1 MKNIV
6 KGTRIFDEMVE
17 IDPWGVADI
26 KDYARLFTEF
36 GITPFKEL
44 LNRIEKPHL
53 YMRRGII
60 VGHRGYEEVLRA
72 MNERSKFA
80 VMSGFMPSGRIHLG
94 GKMVMDE
101 IIWHQR
107 MGGDAFACIAD
118 MESHSVRGTSWKEC
132 KEIGLNEY
140 ILSLVALGFDVE
152 RGHIYFQSENK
163 KLRDLSFE
171 LGKEVNFSEISAIYG
186 FSGDVN
192 ISHMISVVMQNAD
205 ILQPQ
210 LLEYG
215 GPKPAVIPVGVD
227 QDPHIRLTRD
237 IASRMRMFRVEKRLD
252 KSKKPLG
259 IRIPSLV
266 ISSRSDRLDKPYIS
280 IRAKQEKRRFT
291 QLDREAL
298 EEIARRI
305 EGTKK
310 IYEMHI
316 DVFGIEASE
325 IDRSMREI
333 EEIVRAVE
341 MEYGGYGF
349 SLPAAT
355 YHRFMQGLTGGKMSS
370 SIPESYIAL
379 TEPPEEAAKKVK
391 QAKTGGRATVEEQR
405 KLGGLPAQCTVYELM
420 MSHLIEEDAYVKEI
434 FEECKSGKRTCKT
447 CKSEAAELMFSF
459 IKNHQEERENAREV
473 LKKHETYKQWL

>member
-1 MKNIV
+1 
-6 KGTRIFDEMVE
+6 MVE

-44 LNRIEKPHL
+44 LNRIEEPHL

-152 RGHIYFQSENK
+152 KGHIYFQSENK
-163 KLRDLSFE
+163 KLRDLAFE
-171 LGKEVNFSEISAIYG
+171 LGREVNFSEISAIYG

-237 IASRMRMFRVEKRLD
+237 IASRMRMFRVDKKWDDKKKRIRVDIKPTYLVRGALGELQKGVDELQGVLHVVKHKYHLDIEIELLD
-252 KSKKPLG
+252 KLF
-259 IRIPSLV
+259 V
-266 ISSRSDRLDKPYIS
+266 Q
-280 IRAKQEKRRFT
+280 AVEK
-291 QLDREAL
+291 
-298 EEIARRI
+298 
-305 EGTKK
+305 
-310 IYEMHI
+310 
-316 DVFGIEASE
+316 
-325 IDRSMREI
+325 
-333 EEIVRAVE
+333 IVRDVE
-341 MEYGGYGF
+341 IKYGGYGF
-349 SLPAAT
+349 FLPAAT

-379 TEPPEEAAKKVK
+379 TEPPEEAARKVK
-391 QAKTGGRATVEEQR
+391 RAKTGGRVTVEEQ
-405 KLGGLPAQCTVYELM
+405 KKHGGLPEQCTVYDLL
-420 MSHLIEEDAYVKEI
+420 MSHLIEEDIHVKEI
-434 FEECKSGKRTCKT
+434 FEECKNGKRTCKT

>member
-1 MKNIV
+1 
-6 KGTRIFDEMVE
+6 MVE

-36 GITPFKEL
+36 GISPFKEL
-44 LNRIEKPHL
+44 LNRIEEPHL

-60 VGHRGYEEVLRA
+60 VGHRGYEEMLRA

-152 RGHIYFQSENK
+152 KGHIYFQSENT
-163 KLRDLSFE
+163 KLRDLAFE
-171 LGKEVNFSEISAIYG
+171 LGREVNFSEVSAIYG

-237 IASRMRMFRVEKRLD
+237 IASRMRMFRVEKKWDD
-252 KSKKPLG
+252 KKKR
-259 IRIPSLV
+259 IRVDIKPTYLV
-266 ISSRSDRLDKPYIS
+266 
-280 IRAKQEKRRFT
+280 
-291 QLDREAL
+291 REAL
-298 EEIARRI
+298 GEL
-305 EGTKK
+305 KK
-310 IYEMHI
+310 GI
-316 DVFGIEASE
+316 DELQGVLHVVKHKYHLD
-325 IDRSMREI
+325 IDLSDKLFVQAVEK
-333 EEIVRAVE
+333 IVRDVE
-341 MEYGGYGF
+341 IKYGGYGF
-349 SLPAAT
+349 FLPAAT

-379 TEPPEEAAKKVK
+379 TEPPEEAARKVK
-391 QAKTGGRATVEEQR
+391 RAKTGGRVTVEEQ
-405 KLGGLPAQCTVYELM
+405 KKHGGLPEQCTVYDLL
-420 MSHLIEEDAYVKEI
+420 MSHLIEEDDHVKEI
-434 FEECKSGKRTCKT
+434 FEECKNGKRTCKT

-459 IKNHQEERENAREV
+459 IKHHQEERERAKEV
-473 LKKHETYKQWL
+473 LKGHEIYKRWFH

>member
-1 MKNIV
+1 
-6 KGTRIFDEMVE
+6 MVE

-44 LNRIEKPHL
+44 LNRIEEPHL

-152 RGHIYFQSENK
+152 KGHIYFQSENK
-163 KLRDLSFE
+163 KLRDLAFE
-171 LGKEVNFSEISAIYG
+171 LGREVNFSEISAIYG

-237 IASRMRMFRVEKRLD
+237 IASRMRMFRVEKKWDDKKKRIRVDIKPTYLERGALGELQKRVDELQGVLHVVKHKYHLD
-252 KSKKPLG
+252 IEL
-259 IRIPSLV
+259 
-266 ISSRSDRLDKPYIS
+266 SDKLFVQ
-280 IRAKQEKRRFT
+280 AVEK
-291 QLDREAL
+291 
-298 EEIARRI
+298 
-305 EGTKK
+305 
-310 IYEMHI
+310 
-316 DVFGIEASE
+316 
-325 IDRSMREI
+325 
-333 EEIVRAVE
+333 IVRDVE
-341 MEYGGYGF
+341 RKYGGYGF
-349 SLPAAT
+349 FLPAAT

-379 TEPPEEAAKKVK
+379 TEPPEEAARKVK
-391 QAKTGGRATVEEQR
+391 RAKTGGRVTVEEQ
-405 KLGGLPAQCTVYELM
+405 KKHGGLPEQCTVYDLL
-420 MSHLIEEDAYVKEI
+420 MSHLIEEDIHVKEI
-434 FEECKSGKRTCKT
+434 FEECKNGKRTCKT